1 MLPLLLRFCAV
12 DPRCN
17 MELDDIRQE
26 SWSRLMTATSDY
38 CSKPQVAAQFDRLA
52 ALLKQGSNAAP
63 GVGSLA
69 GQEAHVGGS
78 SSSSPARPQPH
89 VTGWHASSRPHKVA
103 PGQAD
108 TEQQQQQ
115 QARQASANPL
125 LLGGS
130 LLRDL
135 ACTSSLQHTSL
146 SGSTAEEDIPLQGLQ
161 QARAEGEHTS
171 APRLLYQRG
180 LLLVQARR
188 EVAAPAAAAA
198 AAQGVSLA
206 SLQQQECVAQ
216 LLAAALPRDLVHTCD
231 LAAASA
237 AAAADFAAAPAA
249 NRAAWEEQ
257 SPYRQHAAAQKQQ
270 TQQQQQQQ
278 QRRQHLRVAADAGK
292 GIHDTELHSTETSP
306 RHLVSRHA
314 SIGSSQLHSGSAAAA
329 AAVAQRLQQHGGSD
343 AGDRHKADRP
353 QRASDTGVL
362 SLSSPKPS
370 SWLEYIFPWQ
380 GAASAGSS
388 PRQQQPPDSSQQAG
402 SGEAAAATVGIVPAA
417 GGAWS
422 SASPCDGSSPGS
434 PRTAVSQLQQAHRRA
449 TVAAKPASGVC
460 RMCCLSL
467 A

>member
-1 MLPLLLRFCAV
+1 MCMLPEAHVLSRSIAGSPRPVLNSCMLPLLLRFCAV

-38 CSKPQVAAQFDRLA
+38 CSQPQVAAQFDRLA
-52 ALLKQGSNAAP
+52 ALLKQGGNAAP
-63 GVGSLA
+63 GVGSSA
-69 GQEAHVGGS
+69 GQEAQAGG

-89 VTGWHASSRPHKVA
+89 VTGWHPSSRPHKAA

-146 SGSTAEEDIPLQGLQ
+146 SGPTAEEEMALQGLQ

-206 SLQQQECVAQ
+206 SMQQPEFVAQ
-216 LLAAALPRDLVHTCD
+216 LLAAALPKDLVHTCD
-231 LAAASA
+231 LS
-237 AAAADFAAAPAA
+237 
-249 NRAAWEEQ
+249 
-257 SPYRQHAAAQKQQ
+257 
-270 TQQQQQQQ
+270 
-278 QRRQHLRVAADAGK
+278 L
-292 GIHDTELHSTETSP
+292 IH
-306 RHLVSRHA
+306 
-314 SIGSSQLHSGSAAAA
+314 I
-329 AAVAQRLQQHGGSD
+329 
-343 AGDRHKADRP
+343 
-353 QRASDTGVL
+353 
-362 SLSSPKPS
+362 
-370 SWLEYIFPWQ
+370 
-380 GAASAGSS
+380 
-388 PRQQQPPDSSQQAG
+388 
-402 SGEAAAATVGIVPAA
+402 
-417 GGAWS
+417 
-422 SASPCDGSSPGS
+422 
-434 PRTAVSQLQQAHRRA
+434 
-449 TVAAKPASGVC
+449 
-460 RMCCLSL
+460 
-467 A
+467 